1 MINFASSLDY
11 QAHQRPDKIV
21 VTESGRTRT
30 NSELLERVKIL
41 AASLED
47 LGIGRGDIVALLM
60 YNRVEFIELV
70 FAVNRIGAA
79 FLPLNF
85 RLAPAEWQYIL
96 HHSEAKAVFT
106 ESEFVG
112 SIDAISD
119 LSPHLSVKASVDS
132 AGNAGWIPY
141 STLIDQGRRKVE
153 DVADVDENDLQ
164 RLMYTSGTT
173 SRPKGVRITHR
184 NVTWKNLALL
194 VQFGWTSSDVT
205 MVAGPLYHVGAL
217 DMGGLTTMYAGGSL
231 VLQRKFAADQLLELI
246 ERYRPS
252 NIWLAP
258 AMVNAVLESPD
269 LGTRDLS
276 SLQVILS
283 GGEKMPEARLKQ
295 VLDLMPDVWFADAY
309 GLTETVSSDTF
320 LDKAH
325 MRDKL
330 GSVGRPVLHQE
341 IRIVDD
347 AGNALPPGH
356 IGEIALRGPKVF
368 NGYWKDPEATHQA
381 IRDGW
386 FHTGDVG
393 RLDEDGYLYIEDRK
407 KDMIVSGGENIASP
421 EVERA
426 LYEHPEVVEAAVIG
440 TAHPRW
446 GEVPHAYVVLREGS
460 TVTTHD
466 IELFCEQRLARFK
479 VPRLIDVIN
488 ELPRSPSGKV
498 LKREL
503 RVRESDESHR

>member
-1 MINFASSLDY
+1 MTNLASTLDHHARLRPNKIIVTDGD
-11 QAHQRPDKIV
+11 QAYTAAEV
-21 VTESGRTRT
+21 
-30 NSELLERVKIL
+30 LERVKTL

-47 LGIGRGDIVALLM
+47 QGIRRGDIVALLM

-70 FAVNRIGAA
+70 FAVNRIGAV

-96 HHSEAKAVFT
+96 QHSEAKAIFT
-106 ESEFVG
+106 ESEFVS
-112 SIDAISD
+112 SIDVVSD
-119 LSPHLSVKASVDS
+119 ATPHLMVKVSVDS
-132 AGNAGWIPY
+132 TERPGWLSYP
-141 STLIDQGRRKVE
+141 TLVDHGRRKVE
-153 DVADVDENDLQ
+153 DVAHVDENSLQ

-184 NVTWKNLALL
+184 NVAWKNAALL
-194 VQFGWTSSDVT
+194 VQFGWTNEDVS

-217 DMGGLTTMYAGGSL
+217 DMGGLTTLYAGGSL
-231 VLQRKFAADQLLELI
+231 VLQRKFAAGPLLELI
-246 ERYRPS
+246 ERHRPT

-269 LGTRDLS
+269 PAERDLS

-330 GSVGRPVLHQE
+330 GSAGLPVLHQE

-347 AGNALPPGH
+347 AGQDVPPGH

-368 NGYWKDPEATHQA
+368 DGYWKDPDATDQA
-381 IRDGW
+381 IRGGW

-393 RLDEDGYLYIEDRK
+393 RLDDDGYLFIEDRK

-421 EVERA
+421 EVELA
-426 LYEHPEVVEAAVIG
+426 LYEHPDVVEAAVIG

-446 GEVPHAYVVLREGS
+446 GEVPHAYVVLRDGA
-460 TVTTHD
+460 TTTPHD
-466 IELFCEQRLARFK
+466 IEIFCEERLARFK
-479 VPRLIDVIN
+479 VPRLIDFID
-488 ELPRSPSGKV
+488 ELPRTPSGKV

-503 RVRESDESHR
+503 RLRETQEGQP